1 MGRPP
6 AGRRDITRC
15 LFFQYTVFGREER
28 IMHCSTSVTAQLVRS
43 TLALASIVGAL
54 VFTPSFWPAMGL
66 LALAIH
72 FMRGCPA
79 CWLGGLLEAIQA
91 RKQRKP
97 LS

>member
-1 MGRPP
+1 
-6 AGRRDITRC
+6 
-15 LFFQYTVFGREER
+15 
-28 IMHCSTSVTAQLVRS
+28 MHCSTSVTAQLVRGA
-43 TLALASIVGAL
+43 LALASIVGAI

-66 LALAIH
+66 LALAIY